1 MNRKRGKGNWDK
13 GNHQGPDKEKGKPYT
28 SPPRTKS
35 RLDRLMRAMSM
46 HLIALLAFAVAG
58 PADTTNAQLRGSQRS
73 VVRQHQVARRNDFT
87 FLRTSKQV
95 REFVREQ
102 RLDRVTSSKDVQV
115 ANVSFP
121 YARPAVRMFVERLAA
136 QYRAATGQRL
146 VVTSL
151 TRPISRQPR
160 NASELSVHPA
170 GMAVDFRIP
179 KSPAARR
186 WLEKTLLELEDKV
199 VLDVTKER
207 TPAHYHVAV
216 FPRQYEKY
224 LAELE
229 GN

>member
-1 MNRKRGKGNWDK
+1 MK
-13 GNHQGPDKEKGKPYT
+13 
-28 SPPRTKS
+28 
-35 RLDRLMRAMSM
+35 AMLQ
-46 HLIALLAFAVAG
+46 LIALLAFTVG
-58 PADTTNAQLRGSQRS
+58 TPADTANAQLRGSQSS
-73 VVRQHQVARRNDFT
+73 VLRQHQVARRNDYT
-87 FLRTSKQV
+87 FLRTTKEL
-95 REFVREQ
+95 REFVREE
-102 RLDRVTSSKDVQV
+102 RLERISSSRNVEM

-121 YARPAVRMFVERLAA
+121 YARPAVRMFIERLGA

-146 VVTSL
+146 VITSL

-186 WLEKTLLELEDKV
+186 WLEKTLLDLEDKV

-207 TPAHYHVAV
+207 KPAHYHVAV
-216 FPRQYEKY
+216 FPRQYERY
-224 LAELE
+224 VASRE